1 MVTEIS
7 KAQTMTMHYRYR
19 YTDNPMGRELKE
31 FRGNEPLILDGQDI
45 CTRSG
50 DASAES
56 CRIRQ
61 ATRFNI
67 PGIKVQASGIW
78 NDTELQK
85 G

>member
-1 MVTEIS
+1 
-7 KAQTMTMHYRYR
+7 
-19 YTDNPMGRELKE
+19 MGRELKE

-85 G
+85 GWEGKAAKETEKGAKHKLVQHLF

>member
-7 KAQTMTMHYRYR
+7 KAQSMTMHYRYR
-19 YTDNPMGRELKE
+19 YTDDPMGRELKE
-31 FRGNEPLILDGQDI
+31 FRGNEPLVLDGQDI
-45 CTRSG
+45 FTKSG
-50 DASAES
+50 DASAEN

-67 PGIKVQASGIW
+67 PGIKVRAGGIW
-78 NDTELQK
+78 NDTEVQK